1 MHVHDQSL
9 AKTLSDVNFFCGR
22 RNESV
27 YWLVLLELLRYQF
40 NSNQDLHRL
49 HLLSRISTPPHA
61 ILHELSTPP
70 KLFSSRNFKK
80 MQSAQTAST
89 CLIR

>member
-9 AKTLSDVNFFCGR
+9 GKTLSDVNFSYGK

-27 YWLVLLELLRYQF
+27 YWLVLLELQRLQF
-40 NSNQDLHRL
+40 ILQDPHRLQFILQDLQ
-49 HLLSRISTPPHA
+49 HLHA
-61 ILHELSTPP
+61 ILQELQHL
-70 KLFSSRNFKK
+70 KAILRELQE

-89 CLIR
+89 CLEI